1 MGAEVEGVERGVTVV
16 MVMRKGRMVTVVRVV
31 TVDVAIVVMPGNEL
45 RTPGATWVCNIA
57 E

>member
-1 MGAEVEGVERGVTVV
+1 MT

-31 TVDVAIVVMPGNEL
+31 TVDVAIMVMPGNEL

-57 E
+57 GKGVKRE